1 MRRTR
6 SIPIF
11 LALGCLLLSLA
22 GCSVNPVTGENQF
35 SIMSPAQEVA
45 LGKKNY
51 QPSQQT
57 QGGRYTVDPDL
68 TLYVNQVGQKL
79 AAISDRSQLPYEF
92 VVLNNGVPN
101 AWALPGGKIAIN
113 RGLLLEL
120 EDEAQ
125 LAAVLSHEIVHA
137 AARHG
142 ATQMT
147 QQLLLGV
154 GAQVIGIATQNSD
167 YGELAA
173 TGAQLGAAAW
183 QARYGREQELEAD
196 AYGMEYMARAGYDPM
211 AAVELQQTF
220 VRLSQDRQ
228 KDWLQGLFASHP
240 PSQQR
245 VDANRVKA
253 SQLPS
258 GERNQRRFQQAIA
271 QLKKDQPAYE
281 TYENAVKATSEK
293 AYDKALSLAN
303 RATQLQP
310 AETLFWELKG
320 ALHGKKKQDKSA
332 LSAYGK
338 AIAANPEYFAP
349 HLRRGLLHQKMG
361 NTDAAEKDLSTSLQY
376 LPTQIANYQ
385 LGIIAME
392 KDDKQLATRYLQ
404 QAAQGGGEIGQ
415 AAQEALA
422 ALHPPAQQQQN
433 QVQ

>member
-1 MRRTR
+1 VR
-6 SIPIF
+6 SARLIPAF
-11 LALGCLLLSLA
+11 LAISCLLVSLA
-22 GCSVNPVTGENQF
+22 GCTVNPVTGESQL

-51 QPSQQT
+51 LPSQQA
-57 QGGRYTVDPDL
+57 QGGRYSVDPEL

-79 AAISDRSQLPYEF
+79 AALSDRPKLPYEF

-154 GAQVIGIATQNSD
+154 GAQVIGIATQNSN

-196 AYGMEYMARAGYDPM
+196 SYGMAYMGRAGYDPK

-220 VRLSQDRQ
+220 VRLSQHRQ
-228 KDWLQGLFASHP
+228 SDWLQGLFASHP

-245 VDANRVKA
+245 VEANRAKA
-253 SQLPS
+253 AQLPS
-258 GERNQRRFQQAIA
+258 GKRNRSQFQKAIA
-271 QLKKDQPAYE
+271 QLKQDKPAYE
-281 TYENAVKATSEK
+281 TYEKAVEAASKES
-293 AYDKALSLAN
+293 YDEALNLASKS
-303 RATQLQP
+303 TQLQP
-310 AETLFWELKG
+310 AEPLFWEIKG
-320 ALHGKKKQDKSA
+320 ALHGKKKQYQSA
-332 LSAYGK
+332 LSAYGR

-349 HLRRGLLHQKMG
+349 HLRRGLLHLKME
-361 NTDAAEKDLSTSLQY
+361 NTDAAEKDLNTSLQY
-376 LPTQIANYQ
+376 LPTQIANYH

-392 KDDKQLATRYLQ
+392 KSDKQGATRHLQ

-415 AAQEALA
+415 AAQEALTK
-422 ALHPPAQQQQN
+422 LYPPAQQQQR
-433 QVQ
+433 QAQ